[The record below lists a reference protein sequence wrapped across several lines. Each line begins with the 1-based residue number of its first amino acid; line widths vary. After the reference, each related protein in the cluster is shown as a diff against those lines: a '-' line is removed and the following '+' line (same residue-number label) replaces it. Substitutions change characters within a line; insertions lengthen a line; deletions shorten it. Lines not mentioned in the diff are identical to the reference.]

1 MLAVPLPCLSQVA
14 GIHGWEDMYW
24 QEKKALL
31 RFFRAIS
38 KQQQLAHVWLATS
51 IDGAKSWVMA
61 GRAAMTLMGLVTATN
76 KVPLWYT
83 SVLTSRQLC

>member
-14 GIHGWEDMYW
+14 GIHGWEDIYW

-51 IDGAKSWVMA
+51 TDGVRSWVMA
-61 GRAAMTLMGLVTATN
+61 GRAAMTRMGLVTATDRCS
-76 KVPLWYT
+76 LAH
-83 SVLTSRQLC
+83 SGLTSRQLC